1 MENSVET
8 VDYSGYKGPPA
19 RAASRRNNLSRIVHF
34 FFFPKR
40 AGWCIIRERLAI
52 VWTDEDKEC
61 TEFMPYRYPY
71 SNRSRRRRRPILA
84 GVVLIALV
92 AAISYGGATL
102 WQHYDDQRLTR
113 NMSQGS
119 ASPQSA
125 SSSEDVL
132 AASGDEVS
140 EAEGEAASQDSSSS
154 QEESQAAAQELAYGQ
169 PVPESDWASTSYFD
183 DAVFVG
189 DSITDGIKLYGVMNN
204 ATVIAHTGINP
215 ETILYK
221 EVIKTDEGTV
231 SVLDALAQV
240 DAGKI
245 YIMQGANGVA
255 FINQE
260 KFIEYYGQLID
271 EVKAIHP
278 DATIY
283 VQSILPV
290 TAAKSSDPLYSNDK
304 IDSYNQAL
312 LELTEEKQV
321 YYLNVAEAFKDENGN
336 LPDEASPKD
345 GMHFG
350 VDYYTKWFD
359 YLKTHTVEGI
369 TNENN

>member
-1 MENSVET
+1 
-8 VDYSGYKGPPA
+8 
-19 RAASRRNNLSRIVHF
+19 
-34 FFFPKR
+34 
-40 AGWCIIRERLAI
+40 
-52 VWTDEDKEC
+52 
-61 TEFMPYRYPY
+61 MPYRYPY

-154 QEESQAAAQELAYGQ
+154 QEESQAAAQELVYGQ

-215 ETILYK
+215 ATKPDNNKTTSATTAAPNEISGWMASGAPLDVTTLSIAARINTPRHNPPQPAMMVSTKLSVIICETI
-221 EVIKTDEGTV
+221 EEGLAPIARRIPISLVRSLTV
-231 SVLDALAQV
+231 T
-240 DAGKI
+240 
-245 YIMQGANGVA
+245 IMILLIPTTPASNVPRLTIQ
-255 FINQE
+255 INMLMP
-260 KFIEYYGQLID
+260 K
-271 EVKAIHP
+271 K
-278 DATIY
+278 
-283 VQSILPV
+283 SI
-290 TAAKSSDPLYSNDK
+290 
-304 IDSYNQAL
+304 
-312 LELTEEKQV
+312 
-321 YYLNVAEAFKDENGN
+321 
-336 LPDEASPKD
+336 
-345 GMHFG
+345 
-350 VDYYTKWFD
+350 
-359 YLKTHTVEGI
+359 
-369 TNENN
+369 

>member
-1 MENSVET
+1 
-8 VDYSGYKGPPA
+8 
-19 RAASRRNNLSRIVHF
+19 
-34 FFFPKR
+34 
-40 AGWCIIRERLAI
+40 
-52 VWTDEDKEC
+52 
-61 TEFMPYRYPY
+61 MP
-71 SNRSRRRRRPILA
+71 
-84 GVVLIALV
+84 GVVLIL
-92 AAISYGGATL
+92 ISLFNKKFQFILQTDNIRPYASHSFL
-102 WQHYDDQRLTR
+102 
-113 NMSQGS
+113 
-119 ASPQSA
+119 SPQVARQSFQDHLKLLLRIA
-125 SSSEDVL
+125 HIFYKHL
-132 AASGDEVS
+132 FVS
-140 EAEGEAASQDSSSS
+140 PIPVEKIQD
-154 QEESQAAAQELAYGQ
+154 ESQANSNQ
-169 PVPESDWASTSYFD
+169 
-183 DAVFVG
+183 
-189 DSITDGIKLYGVMNN
+189 
-204 ATVIAHTGINP
+204 H
-215 ETILYK
+215 
-221 EVIKTDEGTV
+221 
-231 SVLDALAQV
+231 
-240 DAGKI
+240 
-245 YIMQGANGVA
+245 
-255 FINQE
+255 QE

-312 LELTEEKQV
+312 LELTKEKQV